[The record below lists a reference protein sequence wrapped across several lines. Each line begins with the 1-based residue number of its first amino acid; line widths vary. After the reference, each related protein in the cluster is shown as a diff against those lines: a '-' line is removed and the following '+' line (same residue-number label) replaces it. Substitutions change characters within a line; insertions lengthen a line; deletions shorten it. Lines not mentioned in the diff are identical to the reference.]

1 MTDSPLDKEDEK
13 KCYVK
18 KPLNAFM
25 LYMREERP
33 KVVAQCKVKESATIN
48 QILGQRVRLIYE
60 PVFHL
65 INCDPSHC
73 YIHSFTKPTSKTLS
87 VSVCLHF

>member
-1 MTDSPLDKEDEK
+1 MFACVNVAFRCALTACVCSCRKSMGDGQQEREDEK
-13 KCYVK
+13 KPHIK

-48 QILGQRVRLIYE
+48 QILGQRV
-60 PVFHL
+60 
-65 INCDPSHC
+65 
-73 YIHSFTKPTSKTLS
+73 
-87 VSVCLHF
+87 SVCVCVRV

>member
-1 MTDSPLDKEDEK
+1 MMSQVLSLCVGVNGRSDRLCRKSMVDGQQEKEDAK
-13 KCYVK
+13 KPHIK

-48 QILGQRVRLIYE
+48 QILGQRVS
-60 PVFHL
+60 P
-65 INCDPSHC
+65 
-73 YIHSFTKPTSKTLS
+73 
-87 VSVCLHF
+87 SVCPHV